1 MSVGVLFQGVGVGEL
16 LAALRTLVLRFLIW
30 LLLLLLLLLLLGMN
44 GRCTKPGA
52 EEFAGIHCVS
62 HSLKLHPVI
71 SALIG
76 SQCSF
81 VVVVVLFAHREIKI
95 ELFIFCF
102 NAGSAG
108 RAFSVKAAKRDLFR
122 SRLLYL
128 LTVHC

>member
-1 MSVGVLFQGVGVGEL
+1 MSVGVLFQGEGVGEL

-30 LLLLLLLLLLLGMN
+30 LLLLLLLLLLLEMN

-62 HSLKLHPVI
+62 HSFKLDPVI

-81 VVVVVLFAHREIKI
+81 VVVLFAHREIKI
-95 ELFIFCF
+95 KLFIFCF

-108 RAFSVKAAKRDLFR
+108 SAFSVKAAKRDLFR

>member
-1 MSVGVLFQGVGVGEL
+1 MLFQGEGVGEL

-30 LLLLLLLLLLLGMN
+30 LLLLLLLLLKGMN

-62 HSLKLHPVI
+62 HNFKLHPVI

-108 RAFSVKAAKRDLFR
+108 SAFSVKAAKRDLFR